1 MWLNE
6 CAFHVFFFWG
16 GECEGN
22 SISSS
27 YLYWNET
34 VMETTTICIPR
45 NAFIV
50 LARTQVA
57 FLTLSSADVSR
68 NIHLLVVYLSF
79 LHSIFPHSIF
89 KNLRYFTITIL
100 YYTLLYDSHNNSL
113 THSVNWLIKSIDSH
127 RNNTTN
133 PTKFFPERCRTH
145 ASYLI
150 LSSFRNSVSY
160 IHTLELFNS

>member
-1 MWLNE
+1 
-6 CAFHVFFFWG
+6 
-16 GECEGN
+16 
-22 SISSS
+22 
-27 YLYWNET
+27 
-34 VMETTTICIPR
+34 METTTICIPR

-113 THSVNWLIKSIDSH
+113 THSVN
-127 RNNTTN
+127 
-133 PTKFFPERCRTH
+133 
-145 ASYLI
+145 
-150 LSSFRNSVSY
+150 
-160 IHTLELFNS
+160 